1 MGPYTTTGESI
12 PLIGM
17 DIFIGSDPSLTAVPL
32 EDPSVDRM
40 HARLIRQVDGGYL
53 LKDQGS
59 VAGTWVNYEELPN
72 EGQLLL
78 DGDRIHFG
86 RACFQFIRPNTPH
99 RRIIHVC
106 KLESKGE
113 APLELEENNTRDR

>member
-12 PLIGM
+12 PLIGT

-59 VAGTWVNYEELPN
+59 IAGTWVNYEEIPK
-72 EGQLLL
+72 EGLLL
-78 DGDRIHFG
+78 SDGDRVHFG
-86 RACFQFIRPNTPH
+86 RAFFQFARPNASH

-106 KLESKGE
+106 KLETKGE
-113 APLELEENNTRDR
+113 TPLEPEGNNSRDR